1 MESSADDL
9 ARLERRQEKE
19 QRSQRMTAMAR
30 ALMPLATKLAN
41 RDQHI
46 DTLNQRS
53 DALTKRLEALERGEK
68 IEPGAQPG
76 APPAPKPFAFQSWD
90 EHQAEHPDA
99 TYEDYTDARQ
109 DARWAHKQDAE
120 SATATHNAQQTQ
132 AKAAQTAENTLI
144 AENKTR
150 VDQFVK
156 HHPDFMADVEASEA
170 PLTVTMNVAM
180 MKSPIG
186 PAVAQYIIGH
196 PAASAWTWPGRVSR
210 GRFRGRARPR
220 SHAEL
225 LPRRRR
231 VGRPHA
237 RLGRVPRRAIPH
249 QHITELGRQDGR
261 PCGVP
266 VPPAGVATFAH
277 ARAHAWAVTIPRPRP
292 AWTPAPRRSRG
303 AATTTTRARASRP
316 TGIVASS
323 THDHDASTVPATVE
337 SRGGCESV
345 WPPAAYVRRGVA
357 GAGVSAAGGSP
368 ILFLRNIKD
377 VMLLFSG

>member
-19 QRSQRMTAMAR
+19 QWSQRMTAMAR

-53 DALTKRLEALERGEK
+53 DALTKRLDALERGEK
-68 IEPGAQPG
+68 PPAQAGAPEPQ
-76 APPAPKPFAFQSWD
+76 APPAPKPFTFASWD

-186 PAVAQYIIGH
+186 PAVAQFIIGH
-196 PAASAWTWPGRVSR
+196 PEEAKRIADLPDPYDQVREITKLEGHPARQETWWTGSNTWTGCSGTGSCTTAGRWS
-210 GRFRGRARPR
+210 
-220 SHAEL
+220 
-225 LPRRRR
+225 
-231 VGRPHA
+231 
-237 RLGRVPRRAIPH
+237 
-249 QHITELGRQDGR
+249 
-261 PCGVP
+261 
-266 VPPAGVATFAH
+266 
-277 ARAHAWAVTIPRPRP
+277 
-292 AWTPAPRRSRG
+292 
-303 AATTTTRARASRP
+303 
-316 TGIVASS
+316 
-323 THDHDASTVPATVE
+323 
-337 SRGGCESV
+337 
-345 WPPAAYVRRGVA
+345 
-357 GAGVSAAGGSP
+357 
-368 ILFLRNIKD
+368 
-377 VMLLFSG
+377 